1 MHHPAHHVSQ
11 SIVQQLIKTISIG
24 FIVWVMLLN
33 LALWLLAHQQIHKQ
47 TDEMLYQLAI
57 LEARLFEYLPSSK
70 ENLADQDEWVEIP
83 SWTGGFTKK
92 FRLVLDQNCQIIQS
106 SPFFKH
112 FDRLPKTW
120 CEVRQ
125 KNLFTI
131 DDGIGDLRMGRFE
144 RKMKGNQLYFLV
156 GIEHQNID
164 RSTWLLMLMSLA
176 FSILLLVINRT
187 LIFISLKNISLGLSK
202 LSEICEQMLPQFKQN
217 DTQSLQLSE
226 VKSLLKEL
234 REFPSSL
241 SQESSIELQ
250 RLSFVLS
257 KFSEALENTWQQQER
272 FMAIAAHELKTPLTA
287 ILGEI
292 EITLR
297 RPRKVEEYKQ
307 TLELLLEDGHRLE
320 KLTKDLL
327 TIARLNTDQVPLHS
341 EMSIED
347 FSLLLQEIYRLIENQ
362 LIAQNITLDLKPL
375 INTFAAYPQLKL
387 RTTEASI
394 WHIIFNLIQNS
405 IQHAK
410 CNHIDVFAQIKENI
424 LEIHIKDNG
433 KGIPPQVL
441 RHLFQPFQ
449 KGNDYQGHGLGLY
462 IAKTW
467 IQKLGGELYL
477 VNDQALDHHENQICF
492 GTHWC
497 VQIRLIKP
505 FNQK

>member
-1 MHHPAHHVSQ
+1 MHHQTHHVSQ

-57 LEARLFEYLPSSK
+57 LEARLFEYIPSSK

-106 SPFFKH
+106 SPFFKQFH
-112 FDRLPKTW
+112 QLPKTW
-120 CEVRQ
+120 CTLEQ

-144 RKMKGNQLYFLV
+144 RKINANQLYFLV

-164 RSTWLLMLMSLA
+164 RSTWLLMLMSIA
-176 FSILLLVINRT
+176 FSILLLVINRR

-217 DTQSLQLSE
+217 DTQALQLSE

-234 REFPSSL
+234 RDFPSSL

-297 RPRKVEEYKQ
+297 RPRKAEEYKQ

-320 KLTKDLL
+320 KLTKNLL
-327 TIARLNTDQVPLHS
+327 TIARLNTDQVPLYS
-341 EMSIED
+341 EMTVED
-347 FSLLLQEIYRLIENQ
+347 LGQIIQEIDRLMENQ
-362 LIAQNITLDLKPL
+362 LTDQMIKLEIKSLLT
-375 INTFAAYPQLKL
+375 TFAPIQEL
-387 RTTEASI
+387 RLRMTESSI
-394 WHIIFNLIQNS
+394 WHIVLNLIQNS
-405 IQHAK
+405 YQHAK
-410 CNHIDVFAQIKENI
+410 CNRIDLSAQITENH
-424 LEIHIKDNG
+424 LEIHIQDNG
-433 KGIPPQVL
+433 KGIHPQVMK
-441 RHLFQPFQ
+441 HLFQPFQ
-449 KGNDYQGHGLGLY
+449 KGNDYKGHGLGLY

-477 VNDQALDHHENQICF
+477 VDQNQIGI

-497 VQIRLIKP
+497 IQIRLIKP
-505 FNQK
+505 FN